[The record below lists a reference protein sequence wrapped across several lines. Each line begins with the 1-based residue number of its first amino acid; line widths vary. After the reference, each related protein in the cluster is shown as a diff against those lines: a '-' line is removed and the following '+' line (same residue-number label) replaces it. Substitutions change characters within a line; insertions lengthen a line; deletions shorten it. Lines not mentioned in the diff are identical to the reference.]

1 MANLKILAGFQA
13 FFDTLLGRTSSAANN
28 TQAGIT
34 GPIPIGGPAV
44 YPDPNVRNYI
54 EKGYCGNGSVYTIVS
69 RCHRKFG
76 SIPRYVYKIKDKN
89 AYRQMKALVKQKNF
103 NLKKLHDLQVKAY
116 DETVVDDN
124 PFAELLNQP
133 NEMQGQD
140 AFYERAY
147 AFYKVTGNCFIWKN
161 RGNITGL
168 TDEQA
173 DAEKPVEL
181 YVLPTQYIEI
191 LPDPMDVWGVLG
203 YVFVIGGL
211 RFKIRKNDMIHW
223 KTPNLVFDAYTRDH
237 LFGMSPLKPG
247 NKFITEDDS
256 ATDAAVAMQQNDGAK
271 GAIYNKMLG
280 KLDAEQKS
288 RIDMMVNRKI
298 NNRSLKGAVTALEGD
313 WGYLDMAMTG
323 VEMELQDAREKGF
336 VRLCN
341 LLGVP
346 PMLFLT
352 NTTYDNVKQAEKA
365 FVTNLMAPDACSLR
379 DEMNRSLLPDF
390 GLDKSYT
397 HDIDISM
404 LPELQDEM
412 SQLAVTLAACWW
424 FTPNQ
429 RLKMMNEEKSDD
441 PNMDEVWVPNTIV
454 LMSDA
459 ALSDT
464 LDSFSNDPTADPN
477 NPGSPVSDPSKGGS
491 GAGNKKRLPNA
502 ASA

>member
-1 MANLKILAGFQA
+1 MANLKILAAFQG
-13 FFDTLLGRTSSAANN
+13 FFDGLLRRNPTGTNN
-28 TQAGIT
+28 TQGGAY

-44 YPDPNVRNYI
+44 YPDPNVKNYI
-54 EKGYCGNGSVYTIVS
+54 EKYVGNGSVYTIIS

-89 AYRQMKALVKQKNF
+89 AYRQMKALLRQKNYK
-103 NLKKLHDLQVKAY
+103 LKKLHDLQVKAY

-133 NEMQGQD
+133 NETQGQD

-147 AFYKVTGNCFIWKN
+147 AYYKVTGNCFIWKN
-161 RGNITGL
+161 RGNIAGM
-168 TDEQA
+168 TDAEA
-173 DAEKPVEL
+173 DAIQPVEL

-191 LPDPMDVWGVLG
+191 LPDPQDIWGCIG

-237 LFGMSPLKPG
+237 LFGMSPLRPG

-256 ATDAAVAMQQNDGAK
+256 ATDAAVSMQQNDGAK
-271 GAIYNKMLG
+271 GALVSKQLG
-280 KLDAEQKS
+280 NMSPEQKS
-288 RIDMMVNRKI
+288 RVDMMINRKI

-313 WGYLDMAMTG
+313 WAYLDMAMTG
-323 VEMELQDAREKGF
+323 VEMELMDAREKGF

-390 GLDKSYT
+390 GLDSSYT

-412 SQLAVTLAACWW
+412 SQMVIQLGAAWW
-424 FTPNQ
+424 LTPNQ
-429 RLKMMNEEKSDD
+429 KLEQMNEDKSDD
-441 PNMDEVWVPNTIV
+441 PNMDKVWVQNTLV
-454 LMSDA
+454 TMDDA

-464 LDSFSNDPTADPN
+464 LDSFSDDPTADPS
-477 NPGSPVSDPSKGGS
+477 NPGSPVSDPSQGNT
-491 GAGNKKRLPNA
+491 GAGNKKGLPASTA
-502 ASA
+502 A